1 MANTKRTTWHE
12 ALTIAKTLQEEYQL
26 PIFAMTRR
34 GNPKVDY
41 YSPASVNPEAYLNE
55 NVDKRDWDNVEAWVV
70 FKNDNLAGGEARFY
84 STVQTWRGEE
94 QVPAPFGKVIKGSEW
109 EDDQAEGFYVSY
121 RLSENFTMT
130 DLVTML
136 NRFVEQVNANSD
148 EKWEVVPPESE
159 EKCAVLR
166 VVGTRYF

>member
-1 MANTKRTTWHE
+1 MANVKRTTWNE
-12 ALTIAKTLQEEYQL
+12 ALTIAKNLQEEYQL

-34 GNPKVDY
+34 YSPKVDY
-41 YSPASVNPEAYLNE
+41 YTPASVNPEAYLNG

-70 FKNDNLAGGEARFY
+70 FENDNLAGGEARFY
-84 STVQTWRGEE
+84 STVQTWRCEE
-94 QVPAPFGKVIKGSEW
+94 QVPEPFGKVIKGSGW

-136 NRFVEQVNANSD
+136 NRFVEQVNANPD

-159 EKCAVLR
+159 EECAVLR
-166 VVGTRYF
+166 VVGTKYF

>member
-1 MANTKRTTWHE
+1 M
-12 ALTIAKTLQEEYQL
+12 
-26 PIFAMTRR
+26 
-34 GNPKVDY
+34 DY

-94 QVPAPFGKVIKGSEW
+94 QVPEPFGKVIKGSEW

-130 DLVTML
+130 DFVTML